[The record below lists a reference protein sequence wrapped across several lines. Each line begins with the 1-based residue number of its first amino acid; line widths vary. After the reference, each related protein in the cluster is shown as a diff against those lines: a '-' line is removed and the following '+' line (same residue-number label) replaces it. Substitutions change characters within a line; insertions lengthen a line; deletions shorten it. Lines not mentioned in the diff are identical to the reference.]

1 MAMGQGATYLS
12 KLPEHDKFVMKPEMF
27 FQLTRPNVRPYPAV
41 AAPGPGETATVP
53 IRKAGIIERITVVFD
68 GTLTI
73 ANAATA
79 TQDGYPYNLLKSLVL
94 SANGTDIFKCN
105 GEDLHALAFVRY
117 PAYEDAVDV
126 IGHAGKPGDGTN
138 LTVGAHPVYLTWDI
152 PVAVDDSTL
161 IGALYAGSDSTNIE
175 VELKQAEKSELVATA
190 ANLTVAGN
198 FLVTVD
204 AYDVPQLDDGTIVL
218 PDLRFLHR
226 FIAIPESFTVSPRRL
241 EVPRHSGNLLRL
253 FLSGDSAAEA
263 ALSALPSAAAAN
275 TIAKLEVE
283 YGISERPIVYDPA
296 SLLLTKNNRD
306 YGGVPPYER
315 LVFDTVKRNA
325 DRDAIVIQAL
335 NEFAVNVEL
344 DDAVAIT
351 AGRMRLVYE
360 TLA

>member
-12 KLPEHDKFVMKPEMF
+12 KLPEASKFQMKPEMF
-27 FQLTRPNVRPYPAV
+27 FDLTRPNVRPYPAK
-41 AAPGPGETATVP
+41 AYPGAGETVSFP
-53 IRKAGIIERITVVFD
+53 MRKAGIIERITVVFE

-73 ANAATA
+73 TTATTV
-79 TQDGYPYNLLKSLVL
+79 TQDGYPYNLLKGLSL
-94 SANGTDIFKCN
+94 SANSTDIFKVN

-117 PAYEDAVDV
+117 PAYDDEVDV
-126 IGHAGKPGDGTN
+126 IGHAGVPGDGTG

-175 VELKQAEKSELVATA
+175 IDLRMAEKSEMVATA
-190 ANLTVAGN
+190 ANLTVAGS
-198 FLVTVD
+198 FHVTVD
-204 AYDVPQLDDGTIVL
+204 AYDVPQLDDGTIIL

-226 FIAIPESFTVSPRRL
+226 FIAIPEPFTVSPARL
-241 EVPRHSGNLLRL
+241 EVPRSAGNLLRL
-253 FLSGDSAAEA
+253 FVSGDSNAEA
-263 ALSALPSAAAAN
+263 ALSALPSAAAAD
-275 TIAKLEVE
+275 TITKLEVE
-283 YGISERPIVYDPA
+283 YGISERPIVYEPA

-306 YGGVPPYER
+306 YGGVAPYGR
-315 LVFDTVKRNA
+315 LVFDTVKRNP

-344 DDAVAIT
+344 DDAVAIV